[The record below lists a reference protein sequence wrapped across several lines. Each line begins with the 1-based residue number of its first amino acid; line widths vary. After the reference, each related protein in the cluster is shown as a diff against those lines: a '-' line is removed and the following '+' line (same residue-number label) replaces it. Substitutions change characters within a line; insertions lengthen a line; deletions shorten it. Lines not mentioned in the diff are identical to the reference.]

1 MVIKNEKLNEL
12 IKEKG
17 SKRVITLYINRK
29 INLTRKQLNLVLENE
44 KKEKENEK
52 KTKIKTISL
61 RLTEWEYQELQNV
74 LKITKQSQST
84 FITIAILEKIQ
95 RIGGKSWKAK

>member
-29 INLTRKQLNLVLENE
+29 INLTRKQLNLVLEN
-44 KKEKENEK
+44 KRKEEYNEK
-52 KTKIKTISL
+52 KN
-61 RLTEWEYQELQNV
+61 ED
-74 LKITKQSQST
+74 
-84 FITIAILEKIQ
+84 
-95 RIGGKSWKAK
+95 

>member
-1 MVIKNEKLNEL
+1 MIIKNKTLNEL

-29 INLTRKQLNLVLENE
+29 INLTRKQLNLVLEKK

-52 KTKIKTISL
+52 KN
-61 RLTEWEYQELQNV
+61 ED
-74 LKITKQSQST
+74 
-84 FITIAILEKIQ
+84 
-95 RIGGKSWKAK
+95 

>member
-1 MVIKNEKLNEL
+1 M
-12 IKEKG
+12 
-17 SKRVITLYINRK
+17 R
-29 INLTRKQLNLVLENE
+29 
-44 KKEKENEK
+44 K

-84 FITIAILEKIQ
+84 FIIIAILEKIQ
-95 RIGGKSWKAK
+95 RILYNNINRVSLHTSVLIFLLIYFIVVIHNIFVLIIQEI

>member
-52 KTKIKTISL
+52 KN
-61 RLTEWEYQELQNV
+61 ED
-74 LKITKQSQST
+74 
-84 FITIAILEKIQ
+84 
-95 RIGGKSWKAK
+95 

>member
-17 SKRVITLYINRK
+17 SKRVITLNIKRK
-29 INLTRKQLNLVLENE
+29 IKLTRKQLNLVKKKK

-52 KTKIKTISL
+52 KN
-61 RLTEWEYQELQNV
+61 ED
-74 LKITKQSQST
+74 
-84 FITIAILEKIQ
+84 
-95 RIGGKSWKAK
+95 

>member
-1 MVIKNEKLNEL
+1 M
-12 IKEKG
+12 
-17 SKRVITLYINRK
+17 R
-29 INLTRKQLNLVLENE
+29 
-44 KKEKENEK
+44 K

-61 RLTEWEYQELQNV
+61 RLTEWEYQELQKV

-95 RIGGKSWKAK
+95 RIVGK